1 MEVQLCNKTIITFFF
16 FFCNIEQLLNE
27 DFVIS
32 GINLALKGRD
42 PFVQRRRSLTWY
54 VTSYN
59 ACCPIRWTKVA
70 EALGT

>member
-1 MEVQLCNKTIITFFF
+1 MEVQLCNKTIIRFFF

-42 PFVQRRRSLTWY
+42 PFVQRRRSLTWE
-54 VTSYN
+54 VLHITPVVPS
-59 ACCPIRWTKVA
+59 AGQKSRR
-70 EALGT
+70 L